1 MIIII
6 IIKNYIIICIS
17 FLFLRIKLPLKCDIL
32 KRQNLGKT

>member
-1 MIIII
+1 MII

-17 FLFLRIKLPLKCDIL
+17 FLFLHIKLPLKCDIL